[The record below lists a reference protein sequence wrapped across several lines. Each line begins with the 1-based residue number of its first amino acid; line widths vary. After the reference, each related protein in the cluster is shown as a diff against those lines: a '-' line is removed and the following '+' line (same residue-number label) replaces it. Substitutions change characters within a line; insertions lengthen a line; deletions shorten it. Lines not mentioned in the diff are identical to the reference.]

1 MARQII
7 LLEKVIAQLETQKVS
22 VLIPCYN
29 RAAHIGKVIEAVQAQ
44 SHPAYEIIVVDDAS
58 TDESREV
65 VGRLPVKLICHATNQ
80 GPAVARNTALQVANG
95 DLLLYIDAD
104 AYAENNLIEVL
115 LAAYREA
122 DASTGGIGGRGIEC
136 HLESLY
142 DRWRN
147 NHARQ
152 DFGPRPRQNVPYLY
166 GLCASF
172 KKKVLEEVGGFD
184 PFFPVNAGE
193 DLDLGYRLKRAGY
206 RLGYTPQAVVYHQHS
221 DTYESLKR
229 VQYRWYYW
237 SYLAKQRTGFH
248 PWMLYAGS
256 LRRLLKDT
264 LTDLVLRRD
273 LQLARLDV
281 EIFTIKLRALRHAAR
296 ALKPAC

>member
-7 LLEKVIAQLETQKVS
+7 LLEKGLAQLETHKVS

-29 RAAHIGKVIEAVQAQ
+29 RAAHIGKVIEAVQVQ
-44 SHPAYEIIVVDDAS
+44 THPADEIIVVDDAS

-65 VGRLPVKLICHATNQ
+65 VGELPVRLICHETNH
-80 GPAVARNTALQVANG
+80 GPAVARNTALQAASG
-95 DLLLYIDAD
+95 DILLYIDAD
-104 AYAENNLIEVL
+104 AYAEDNLIAVL
-115 LAAYREA
+115 LAAYRGAET
-122 DASTGGIGGRGIEC
+122 STGGIGGRGIEC

-147 NHARQ
+147 YHAHQ
-152 DFGPRPRQNVPYLY
+152 DFGPRARQNVPYLY

-172 KKKVLEEVGGFD
+172 KRDALAEVGGFD

-206 RLGYTPQAVVYHQHS
+206 RLGYTPDAVVYHQHS
-221 DTYESLKR
+221 DTHQSLKR

-248 PWMLYAGS
+248 PWTLYAGT
-256 LRRLLKDT
+256 LRRLLVDT
-264 LTDLVLRRD
+264 LADLVLRRD
-273 LQLARLDV
+273 LQLARLDI
-281 EIFTIKLRALRHAAR
+281 EIFSIKLRALGHAAR
-296 ALKPAC
+296 SLKPAC

>member
-7 LLEKVIAQLETQKVS
+7 LLEKGLAQLETQKVS

-44 SHPAYEIIVVDDAS
+44 THPADEIIVVDDAS

-65 VGRLPVKLICHATNQ
+65 VGRFPVRLICHETNQ
-80 GPAVARNTALQVANG
+80 GPALARNTALQAASG
-95 DLLLYIDAD
+95 DILLYIDAD
-104 AYAENNLIEVL
+104 AYAEDNLIAVL
-115 LAAYREA
+115 LAAYRGA

-136 HLESLY
+136 RLESLY

-147 NHARQ
+147 YHARQ
-152 DFGPRPRQNVPYLY
+152 DFGPRARQDVPYLY

-172 KKKVLEEVGGFD
+172 RRKALVEVGGFD

-206 RLGYTPQAVVYHQHS
+206 RLDYTPDAVVYHQHS
-221 DTYESLKR
+221 DTHDSLKR

-248 PWMLYAGS
+248 PWTLYAGT
-256 LRRLLKDT
+256 LRRLLVDT
-264 LTDLVLRRD
+264 LSDLVLRRD
-273 LQLARLDV
+273 LKLARLDL
-281 EIFTIKLRALRHAAR
+281 EIFAIKLRALGHAAR
-296 ALKPAC
+296 SLKPAC